1 MSRRFLRKVNS
12 FLDKMN
18 PTEAQMASYIDL
30 MCEKLWPEPPSAAA
44 ASPRSEEE
52 KSESRERAH
61 SLISARCESSQLP
74 QPWKYPLTTIDFYFV
89 PRFQLHHTEE
99 DGYGNCF

>member
-12 FLDKMN
+12 FLDKIN

-30 MCEKLWPEPPSAAA
+30 MCEKLWPEPPSVAAA
-44 ASPRSEEE
+44 APRTEEE

-61 SLISARCESSQLP
+61 SLISARCETRELP
-74 QPWKYPLTTIDFYFV
+74 Q
-89 PRFQLHHTEE
+89 QLEISS
-99 DGYGNCF
+99 YYYWFLFCP